1 MSLPIVESAK
11 IFYVKQFTLTNFV
24 EKYQDLDPNFSFLAN
39 STDYANYYKSFEI
52 SKHDSKEK
60 LKLKVID
67 GLGPLKPMKKKH
79 TLHSYWKS
87 FRLSLDTAQDDA
99 NNELFLLLPLK
110 ISFPIKY
117 IIAAN
122 QIFSV
127 KLYMYL
133 FPFGSCCMN
142 MEVDIPKLDC
152 YLDKF
157 PKLISDVMIANF
169 SAKKGSF
176 ESFSI
181 DAVKKLNKALFSN
194 EDGFKKNSTHT
205 YVFLDTSISLSLEYP
220 EHKKAIVA
228 IMERKNIEDLPLNE
242 EYLNEKTKCELDNLN
257 YGEILLFNPKCTF
270 IYPSRVWIK
279 KETTDHKV
287 MRKYTCMSDNYC
299 SFINQVFAVNRFIE
313 NSFSKNKE
321 KLPVRRT
328 QEITKCFTM
337 AFLETSQEYPNCIY
351 YKKAFEK
358 IAKEIKLDKKLKDI
372 NR

>member
-1 MSLPIVESAK
+1 MSLPTVESAK
-11 IFYVKQFTLTNFV
+11 LYYVKQFTLNNFV
-24 EKYQDLDPNFSFLAN
+24 EKYQDLDQKFSFLAN
-39 STDYANYYKSFEI
+39 STDYAKYYRSLEL
-52 SKHDSKEK
+52 SKGESEEK
-60 LKLKVID
+60 LKPKVID
-67 GLGPLKPMKKKH
+67 NLGPLKPLKKKH

-87 FRLSLDTAQDDA
+87 FRLPLNTDKDET
-99 NNELFLLLPLK
+99 NNELFLLLPLR
-110 ISFPIKY
+110 INIPIKS

-157 PKLISDVMIANF
+157 PKLISDIMIANF

-181 DAVKKLNKALFSN
+181 DAVKKLNKALFGN
-194 EDGFKKNSTHT
+194 EDGFKKNPTHT
-205 YVFLDTSISLSLEYP
+205 YVFLDTSIPLSLEYP

-228 IMERKNIEDLPLNE
+228 IMERKNIEELPLKE
-242 EYLNEKTKCELDNLN
+242 EYLNEKTKCELDSLN
-257 YGEILLFNPKCTF
+257 NGEILLFSPKCTF
-270 IYPSRVWIK
+270 IYPSRVWIRK
-279 KETTDHKV
+279 VTTDNKV
-287 MRKYTCMSDNYC
+287 KRKYLCMSDNYC
-299 SFINQVFAVNRFIE
+299 SFINQIFAVNRFIE
-313 NSFSKNKE
+313 DSFSKNKK
-321 KLPVRRT
+321 KLPKERA

-337 AFLETSQEYPNCIY
+337 TFLDTSQDGSNNIY

-358 IAKEIKLDKKLKDI
+358 ISKEINLDKKLRDI